1 MFVRNLRRWVAEN
14 CLAWLSLLVLAAA
27 SPVRAERPTAPYLL
41 PEKTLAY
48 LRITDTRDFVAR
60 FNETM
65 IGRMSNDEQVRPLVS
80 KLYGSAAELFGR
92 VQDQVGLPLEKILA
106 IPQGEICIAVL
117 APDKG
122 PPQIVALIEVGDQ
135 LRSAQKLLDRAAEEM
150 EKNGT
155 TKTTEAVGDT
165 KLNIYDPPGNQPE
178 AIVQFEKDGVI
189 AIATSVDAAK
199 QLLTFWSGQKPTK
212 DGQEIASLADNRKF
226 TSIMNRC
233 GGTKDERPQ
242 ITFYVDPIELVRT
255 IARGNAGLQTG
266 MAFLPMLGLD
276 GVQGLGGSMF
286 LNAGEFDSIQH
297 IHLLLD
303 NPRSGV
309 VKALALTAGDSTPEP
324 FVPNDVLTY
333 MTFHWDV
340 PTTYKEVDRLLAT
353 FQGEGALARLTKSRI
368 SEPLGLDFDKDLI
381 GAMEGRFSYFSWVE
395 KPVRLNSQT
404 QMLAIKLKDANAFRG
419 TLEQIF
425 AKFPDAAE
433 KKSFGSTNYY
443 RIKTPNNPNQNPVLE
458 IQRQRNQQ
466 RVQMGLRLPEPC
478 LAILGDYLVG
488 SDSSALIHQAITTQ
502 SDASKSLANELDFK
516 LIASKISRQVGGNKP
531 GMVVFNRP
539 EESLRFLY
547 DLATADETRN
557 ALNARSGENEFF
569 KTIDGALK
577 EHPLPPFSV
586 LQKYL
591 APGGGMVT
599 SDETGFHYTAFALKR
614 K

>member
-340 PTTYKEVDRLLAT
+340 PTTYKEVDRLLAMT
-353 FQGEGALARLTKSRI
+353 HGSTLDQIESAFGALGKRLVVGVEDVVAAGVAKNRPRRS
-368 SEPLGLDFDKDLI
+368 SV
-381 GAMEGRFSYFSWVE
+381 GRAV
-395 KPVRLNSQT
+395 KN
-404 QMLAIKLKDANAFRG
+404 
-419 TLEQIF
+419 
-425 AKFPDAAE
+425 
-433 KKSFGSTNYY
+433 KSF
-443 RIKTPNNPNQNPVLE
+443 
-458 IQRQRNQQ
+458 
-466 RVQMGLRLPEPC
+466 
-478 LAILGDYLVG
+478 
-488 SDSSALIHQAITTQ
+488 
-502 SDASKSLANELDFK
+502 
-516 LIASKISRQVGGNKP
+516 
-531 GMVVFNRP
+531 RP
-539 EESLRFLY
+539 
-547 DLATADETRN
+547 A
-557 ALNARSGENEFF
+557 
-569 KTIDGALK
+569 
-577 EHPLPPFSV
+577 
-586 LQKYL
+586 
-591 APGGGMVT
+591 
-599 SDETGFHYTAFALKR
+599 KR
-614 K
+614 ER